1 MKYIIPLLI
10 VTALLF
16 SCASSQGRIGKAPV
30 PLEKITYKKIE
41 TLLSQ
46 NTVSDALEY
55 ISAAKRGI
63 GVLSLSQIETLKK
76 DAVQRYDTLFSR
88 NMKEKKF
95 FNAYKI
101 LVSARNADIL
111 LSSAQGIT
119 ENDLVGKM
127 VFSKDTVLDENAKL
141 MYAKKYFRV
150 KTLSDAMLKK
160 IINLAV
166 RENDRGTLEYF
177 LPELKKRSISCSG
190 ECNSIFEKTFKSS
203 NLIKGTVTIWVNR
216 GMKIENGMGLPER
229 VIGSGFF
236 IDKEGYLL
244 TNYHVIDS
252 EVDPE
257 YEGYSRLYIRL
268 SGKPDEKIPA
278 KVVGWDKIFDLAL
291 LKVPVNPSVI
301 FYFGSERKYD
311 PGTHVFAIGSPG
323 GLENTI
329 TSGIVSANGRKF
341 LQMGTVMQID
351 VPVNHGNS
359 GGPLLDMNNN
369 LIGIVFAGIEQFEG
383 VNFAIP
389 EYYAA
394 QILPQ
399 LYTGGKMQHPY
410 IGAALSEKNGILSVT
425 YVVPGSPAARAGIQP
440 GDTLLSVNNDTVDS
454 IDKVQNLLLKY
465 SPHMIVKLS
474 WKHGETRING
484 LVSLDVRPDIPA
496 KEAYGEDASEN
507 LFLPLFGMKVESVST
522 GIFSRDY
529 IITHVTEGSIADNA
543 GLSVNDPF
551 SIQKLQEDTK
561 HNILRLEIRIK
572 KRKSG
577 FLESGLLLSAPLET
591 NDFI

>member
-1 MKYIIPLLI
+1 MRYVIPLL
-10 VTALLF
+10 VLPVLLF
-16 SCASSQGRIGKAPV
+16 SCVTSQGRIGKVPAP
-30 PLEKITYKKIE
+30 LQKITYEQIE
-41 TLLSQ
+41 SLLSK

-55 ISAAKRGI
+55 ISAAKRGLE
-63 GVLSLSQIETLKK
+63 VLSPSQINTLKK
-76 DAVQRYDTLFSR
+76 DAIQRYDNLFSK
-88 NMKEKKF
+88 NLTEKKY

-111 LSSAQGIT
+111 LPSAHGFT
-119 ENDLVGKM
+119 ENNLIGKI
-127 VFSKDTVLDENAKL
+127 VFSDDTSLDDNAKL
-141 MYAKKYFRV
+141 LYAKKYFNM
-150 KTLSDAMLKK
+150 KTLNDTELKK
-160 IINLAV
+160 VTALSI

-177 LPELKKRSISCSG
+177 LPEIKKRSISCSG
-190 ECNSIFEKTFKSS
+190 ECESILKKKQKSPD
-203 NLIKGTVTIWVNR
+203 LIKGTATIWVNR

-291 LKVPVNPSVI
+291 LKVTVNPSVV
-301 FYFGSERKYD
+301 FHFGRERKYD

-341 LQMGTVMQID
+341 LQIGTVMQID

-389 EYYAA
+389 AYYAA

-399 LYTGGKMQHPY
+399 LYTGGKMKHPY
-410 IGAALSEKNGILSVT
+410 IGAALLEKNGILT
-425 YVVPGSPAARAGIQP
+425 IIYVAPGSPAARAGIQT
-440 GDTLLSVNNDTVDS
+440 GDQLLSVNSQAVNSVDE
-454 IDKVQNLLLKY
+454 VQKLLLKY
-465 SPHMIVKLS
+465 TPHMVIHLS
-474 WKHGETRING
+474 WKRGENSIDG
-484 LVSLDVRPDIPA
+484 LLSLDVRPDIPA
-496 KEAYGEDASEN
+496 KKAYEEDASEN

-522 GIFSRDY
+522 GIFSKDY

-551 SIQKLQEDTK
+551 TIQKLKENTK
-561 HNILRLEIRIK
+561 YNILQLEIRIK

-577 FLESGLLLSAPLET
+577 FLESGLMLSAPLET